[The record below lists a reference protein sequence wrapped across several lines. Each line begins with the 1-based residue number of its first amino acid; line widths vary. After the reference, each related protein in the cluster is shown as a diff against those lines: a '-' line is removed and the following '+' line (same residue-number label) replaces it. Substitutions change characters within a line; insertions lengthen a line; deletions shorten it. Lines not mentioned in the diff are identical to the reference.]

1 MVLDSCTNVNLH
13 GPTTFTY
20 TQAQFPFAQ
29 ATITAVTD
37 SLHYTIQV
45 RGLPE
50 KRNGKHDPV
59 ALSNPLNP

>member
-1 MVLDSCTNVNLH
+1 MQVGTIGYMVLDSCTNVYLH

-45 RGLPE
+45 QGLPE
-50 KRNGKHDPV
+50 
-59 ALSNPLNP
+59 